1 MLLAKEAWNQQ
12 RFEFYDDGDDING
25 DDGGHKTTEREILLL
40 SAGCAGCK
48 LIESAFERFLFFAL
62 DFIL

>member
-40 SAGCAGCK
+40 SAGCAGW
-48 LIESAFERFLFFAL
+48 L
-62 DFIL
+62 